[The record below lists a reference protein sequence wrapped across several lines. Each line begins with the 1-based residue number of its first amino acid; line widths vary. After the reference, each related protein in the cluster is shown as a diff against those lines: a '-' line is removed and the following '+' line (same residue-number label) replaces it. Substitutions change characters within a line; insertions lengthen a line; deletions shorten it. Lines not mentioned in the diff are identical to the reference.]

1 MAILNTGAEK
11 KSKRGRKP
19 SIIPRSE
26 TEQGKFILSK
36 AVELFAKNGYSN
48 STMDDLCASTGLN
61 KATLYYYYRSKSDL
75 LFCIADSTIS
85 SALESTKGIDITSPS
100 KALAEL
106 IERQVNWMQKNP
118 EPPRVWIQE
127 SQFIPM
133 ILNKSQTKILREK
146 RVRFTAVL
154 TEVLDNGMSSG
165 AFRKMD
171 SAIIARSI
179 LATLNASLY
188 WSPRNQTRQEIVDT
202 VVDVFMHGVASNS
215 EP

>member
-1 MAILNTGAEK
+1 MNTGAEK

-19 SIIPRSE
+19 STIPRSE

-85 SALESTKGIDITSPS
+85 SALERKGIDITSPS

-106 IERQVNWMQKNP
+106 GRVN
-118 EPPRVWIQE
+118 
-127 SQFIPM
+127 
-133 ILNKSQTKILREK
+133 TK
-146 RVRFTAVL
+146 
-154 TEVLDNGMSSG
+154 
-165 AFRKMD
+165 
-171 SAIIARSI
+171 
-179 LATLNASLY
+179 
-188 WSPRNQTRQEIVDT
+188 
-202 VVDVFMHGVASNS
+202 
-215 EP
+215 